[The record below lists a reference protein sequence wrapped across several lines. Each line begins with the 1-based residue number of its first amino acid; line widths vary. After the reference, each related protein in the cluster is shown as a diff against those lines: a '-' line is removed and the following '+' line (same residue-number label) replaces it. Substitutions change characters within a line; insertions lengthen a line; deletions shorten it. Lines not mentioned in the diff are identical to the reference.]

1 MKAISIIRSK
11 TVVLPGRDIDTDQI
25 LPARFLTTTSRH
37 GLGTHLFADW
47 RYDKNEN
54 PKPDFPLNQTDP
66 KDHQIL
72 VAGAN
77 FGCGSSREHAA
88 WALLDYGIKAV
99 ISTDIADIFNS
110 NAIINGLLPI
120 IVAQKTQDWLSAHG
134 GETVEINLNKKTVT
148 LGNGQIIEFPIDPF
162 ARNCLLQGTDPLGFL
177 LQQQEKITAYEQSV
191 SD

>member
-11 TVVLPGRDIDTDQI
+11 TVLLPGRDIDTDQI

-66 KDHQIL
+66 NDHKIL

-77 FGCGSSREHAA
+77 IDCGSSREHAA
-88 WALLDYGIKAV
+88 RA
-99 ISTDIADIFNS
+99 
-110 NAIINGLLPI
+110 
-120 IVAQKTQDWLSAHG
+120 
-134 GETVEINLNKKTVT
+134 
-148 LGNGQIIEFPIDPF
+148 
-162 ARNCLLQGTDPLGFL
+162 
-177 LQQQEKITAYEQSV
+177 
-191 SD
+191 

>member
-72 VAGAN
+72 VAGPN

-88 WALLDYGIKAV
+88 WALLDYGIKAI
-99 ISTDIADIFNS
+99 ISTDIADIFSS
-110 NAIINGLLPI
+110 NAMINGLLPI
-120 IVAQKTQDWLSAHG
+120 IVAQKTLDWLSAHG
-134 GETVEINLNKKTVT
+134 GETVEINLNNKTIT
-148 LGNGQIIEFPIDPF
+148 LGNGKIIEFPIDPF
-162 ARNCLLQGTDPLGFL
+162 ARSCLLQGTDPLGFL
-177 LQQQEKITAYEQSV
+177 LQQQEKITAYEQSM

>member
-11 TVVLPGRDIDTDQI
+11 TVLLPGRDIDTDQI

-66 KDHQIL
+66 KNHQIL

-77 FGCGSSREHAA
+77 FGCGSSREHAV

-120 IVAQKTQDWLSAHG
+120 IVDKKTHDWLSAHG
-134 GETVEINLNKKTVT
+134 GKTVEINLNKKTVT
-148 LGNGQIIEFPIDPF
+148 LGNGKIIEFPIDPF

-177 LQQQEKITAYEQSV
+177 LRQQEEITAYEQSTA
-191 SD
+191 D